1 MNFTNFDEKVDKII
15 KGCLRAFEKL
25 LAEEKLLDGELVFA
39 DEEGK
44 PEIVRARESEAIRIL
59 PSFTNNGRRK

>member
-15 KGCLRAFEKL
+15 KGCQLAFEKL
-25 LAEEKLLDGELVFA
+25 LAEEKLRDGELVFA

-44 PEIVRARESEAIRIL
+44 SVVVKAREFEAYQQKRAAGKKKL
-59 PSFTNNGRRK
+59 D

>member
-15 KGCLRAFEKL
+15 KGCQLAFEKL
-25 LAEEKLLDGELVFA
+25 LVEEKLRDGELVFA

-44 PEIVRARESEAIRIL
+44 PVVVKAREFEAYQ
-59 PSFTNNGRRK
+59 RKRAAGKKKLD